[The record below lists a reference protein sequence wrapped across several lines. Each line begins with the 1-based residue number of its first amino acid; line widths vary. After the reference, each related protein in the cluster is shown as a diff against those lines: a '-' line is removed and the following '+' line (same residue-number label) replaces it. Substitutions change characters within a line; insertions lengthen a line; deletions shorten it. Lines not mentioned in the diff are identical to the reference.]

1 MDNTTFYMAEKD
13 LNEFRYYLQE
23 RENSEATIEKYLR
36 DIRKFMEYTGTER
49 LIDKEKLLKYKE
61 WLI

>member
-23 RENSEATIEKYLR
+23 RENS
-36 DIRKFMEYTGTER
+36 GQR
-49 LIDKEKLLKYKE
+49 LKSI
-61 WLI
+61 